1 MELIMYY
8 KHRFMKPQAAHCMN
22 TSSVKKVAFSNQAK
36 NIYRVLITHLTV
48 NMSFFVIKNMSF
60 INNGLL
66 VTGDHEYVILVHQQ
80 WANGVWQG

>member
-1 MELIMYY
+1 MYY

-48 NMSFFVIKNMSF
+48 NMSFFSLKNC
-60 INNGLL
+60 
-66 VTGDHEYVILVHQQ
+66 YQQ
-80 WANGVWQG
+80 